1 MEPSMTQAS
10 GLALAGV
17 LFGSVSST
25 HFDTSRVKLLPWGM
39 SASSSTKMKTVWP
52 AASGK
57 QRISSAELAGLRL
70 VAARQSVT
78 SSGGDLP
85 VGMDTATYTPKSFP
99 VLL

>member
-39 SASSSTKMKTVWP
+39 SASSFTKVKTVWQ

-70 VAARQSVT
+70 ASARQSHT
-78 SSGGDLP
+78 SSGGDRP
-85 VGMDTATYTPKSFP
+85 VGRDSATCTTKTYPGR
-99 VLL
+99 V